1 MPTAMTRKHA
11 LLFFFAMVFL
21 SAALPAAAGTTP
33 ATVKSFKSCNVCPE
47 MVIVPAGSFTMG
59 AAPAELARIRA
70 AGGLRPSRSPEGP
83 QHRVH
88 VNRFATGSHAVTRG
102 EFAAF
107 VNATSYKTDAENSE
121 DGCRNSNGFHE
132 PSSNWR
138 QPGNV
143 QADDHPVV
151 CVSWN
156 DAQAYATW
164 LSRETG
170 KPYRLL
176 TEAEREYAA
185 RAGSRTAYW
194 FGDRISTR
202 QANINNNPA
211 MNGSPLGRQSTLP
224 ANSFK
229 PNPFG
234 LYNVHGNVWEWVA
247 DCYHD
252 RYTGAPADGSAWTR
266 DCSSQDRVLRGGSW
280 VAGPS
285 RASSAYRV
293 FDGEDSSA
301 LDIGFRVAMTLT
313 P

>member
-21 SAALPAAAGTTP
+21 PATLPVAAGTTP
-33 ATVKSFKSCNVCPE
+33 ATVRAFKSCDICPE
-47 MVIVPAGSFTMG
+47 MVIIPAGNFTMG
-59 AAPAELARIRA
+59 AAPAELAHIRA
-70 AGGLRPSRSPEGP
+70 AGGLPPSRSPEGP
-83 QHRVH
+83 QHQVR
-88 VNRFATGSHAVTRG
+88 VNRFAAGSHAITRG

-121 DGCRNSNGFHE
+121 DGCRNSNGFDE
-132 PSSNWR
+132 PSNNWR
-138 QPGNV
+138 EPGNV

-156 DAQAYATW
+156 DAEAYATW
-164 LSRETG
+164 LGRETG

-176 TEAEREYAA
+176 TEAEREYAT
-185 RAGSRTAYW
+185 RAGSKTAYW
-194 FGDRISTR
+194 FGDRISTS

-224 ANSFK
+224 VNSFK

-247 DCYHD
+247 DCYHA
-252 RYTGAPADGSAWTR
+252 RYTGAPADGSAWTL
-266 DCSSQDRVLRGGSW
+266 DCTSRDRVLRGGSW

-293 FDGEDSSA
+293 FDGEDRSA
-301 LDIGFRVAMTLT
+301 LDIGFRVAMTLA

>member
-1 MPTAMTRKHA
+1 MRTAMTRQHA
-11 LLFFFAMVFL
+11 LPFFFAMVFL
-21 SAALPAAAGTTP
+21 SATLAAVAGPPSAAVET
-33 ATVKSFKSCNVCPE
+33 FQRCHGCPE
-47 MVIVPAGSFTMG
+47 MVIIPAGSFTMG

-70 AGGLRPSRSPEGP
+70 AGGLPPSRSPEGP

-88 VNRFATGSHAVTRG
+88 VNSFAAGSHAVTRG

-107 VNATSYKTDAENSE
+107 VKATRYKTNAENSD
-121 DGCRNSNGFHE
+121 DGCLNSNGLYE
-132 PSSNWR
+132 PSNNWR
-138 QPGNV
+138 QPGNI

-156 DAQAYATW
+156 DAQAYVQW
-164 LSRETG
+164 LSQETG
-170 KPYRLL
+170 KPYRLPS
-176 TEAEREYAA
+176 EAEREYAT
-185 RAGSRTAYW
+185 RGGSGMAYW
-194 FGDRISTR
+194 FGEKITLH

-224 ANSFK
+224 VNSFK

-252 RYTGAPADGSAWTR
+252 RYTGAPVDGSAWTR
-266 DCSSQDRVLRGGSW
+266 DCTSADRMLRGGSW
-280 VAGPS
+280 VSGPLK
-285 RASSAYRV
+285 ASSAYRV
-293 FDGEDSSA
+293 FNGEDRRAS
-301 LDIGFRVAMTLT
+301 DIGFRVAMTLV